1 MRASNE
7 KKGLK
12 SAKAKLKMTDL
23 SVQIHLS
30 MKKLRDNVLRRSKMQ
45 SKSILREKKKSYFL
59 IYALYLQIVP
69 ISKE

>member
-30 MKKLRDNVLRRSKMQ
+30 MKKMDGKMQ
-45 SKSILREKKKSYFL
+45 SKSILKEKKKSYSLMPF
-59 IYALYLQIVP
+59 
-69 ISKE
+69 

>member
-7 KKGLK
+7 KKKGLK

-30 MKKLRDNVLRRSKMQ
+30 MKKMRDNVLRRSKMQ
-45 SKSILREKKKSYFL
+45 SKSILREKKKSYSLMAF
-59 IYALYLQIVP
+59 
-69 ISKE
+69 